1 MCLHQEMPVVDRVFV
16 RYVDYDPY
24 ERPVSS
30 AGYIMDDQTLT
41 SYGRPSG
48 PYGRAYGGQEDS
60 QDYYD
65 YGRR

>member
-1 MCLHQEMPVVDRVFV
+1 MPVVDRVFV

-41 SYGRPSG
+41 TYGRPSG
-48 PYGRAYGGQEDS
+48 PYGRAYGGQEDT